1 MPGAFRRIS
10 EVQTNTFQL
19 VTTGSMIGL
28 VSIALLTTAK
38 ATTDNVTWWHTEQEK
53 TQAESAKAIADAYQK
68 NQIAAFE
75 QLVINDYTLN
85 NTPPRLDWQ
94 RTVDKAKKT
103 IIYDQYRRCVG
114 YALNGRF
121 YFTLYYKGVCE

>member
-1 MPGAFRRIS
+1 M
-10 EVQTNTFQL
+10 QTNSFRL
-19 VTTGSMIGL
+19 VTTGSIIGL
-28 VSIALLTTAK
+28 SAIALLTTSK
-38 ATTDNVTWWHTEQEK
+38 ATFDHATWWNAQREK
-53 TQAESAKAIADAYQK
+53 SQAENAKAIADAYQK
-68 NQIAAFE
+68 NQIAAFD